1 MPRKKRIQ
9 AEQEQ
14 EKPAPKKKD
23 YMITVTEDEYDAHR
37 EELEK
42 LDNVVIFVDDADRD
56 HWMGAQWRLGVDLDP
71 DIMSHV
77 QIHLRGRKSS
87 FFRKSTQA

>member
-1 MPRKKRIQ
+1 M
-9 AEQEQ
+9 QEVPYAK
-14 EKPAPKKKD
+14 EKEGLGRAGARKPAPKKKD
-23 YMITVTEDEYDAHR
+23 YMIAVTEDEYDAHR

-71 DIMSHV
+71 DI
-77 QIHLRGRKSS
+77 
-87 FFRKSTQA
+87 